1 MLPQMDSS
9 ELALQSYENYKT
21 NHYGHVIKNVSF
33 QL

>member
-9 ELALQSYENYKT
+9 ELALQSYGNYKT
-21 NHYGHVIKNVSF
+21 NHYGQVITIFSF